1 MGQHPIFKNTD
12 ENFKRVLD
20 AIDDIGIRVT
30 VKDAIKGIAKL
41 ETDFR
46 AEEMR
51 LYNDRSLSAEG
62 KSEAMLEARLKFTKS
77 LEAIVQKQQYYVDR
91 VQEILAGIPDNEYG
105 DPVLNHLICAEHRQ
119 QLEGGNWGLTDAQYL
134 ADIAKGDT
142 PLIRTMESSP
152 ITRECVTDETR
163 AISRLARLVK
173 SDPTKYQ
180 AIQDLNGAVDTLAAY
195 TRAAEVV
202 IQSSARG

>member
-1 MGQHPIFKNTD
+1 MEQHPIFKTTD

-20 AIDDIGIRVT
+20 AIDDTGIRVT
-30 VKDAIKGIAKL
+30 VKDAIRGIAKL
-41 ETDFR
+41 ESDFR
-46 AEEMR
+46 TEEMR
-51 LYNDRSLSAEG
+51 LLNDRSLSAEG
-62 KSEAMLEARLKFTKS
+62 KSEGMLAARLKFTKS
-77 LEAIVQKQQYYVDR
+77 LEAIEQKQQYYVDR

-105 DPVLNHLICAEHRQ
+105 DPVLNQLICAEHRQ

-134 ADIAKGDT
+134 ADISKGDT
-142 PLIRTMESSP
+142 PLIRAMESSP
-152 ITRECVTDETR
+152 IPRECVTDETR

-173 SDPTKYQ
+173 SDPAKYQ

-202 IQSSARG
+202 IQSSARA